1 MLHSEA
7 TSAFIDGDY
16 DRAVGL
22 VKRAIHVN
30 PEIFAAHSLLSEILL
45 AQGQKTKA
53 LTALFSGAH
62 TRPKDASLWAKV
74 ARLILQR
81 AGEDRKSALSDVIY
95 CYSRVIDINPN
106 NYNARFQRA
115 AAYRELNHNGRA
127 ATEYERILKELPHNT
142 AALRNLAETYI
153 DLNDVQK
160 AVDHYA
166 DSVGY
171 YMSFDPEEAGEFSW
185 SDVNIYVELFLYLK
199 QYDQGIRALTLVSRW
214 LLGRRNDTMWD
225 AFVDDDREWDADD
238 SPRRT
243 KTNGYVPN
251 ERPRDSYGL
260 GLPLELRIKLGL
272 FRLNMG
278 YIDEALYHFEWLN
291 PEDTSEGARLYDYG
305 DLFREVADA
314 LKRAGLYEDALRYYR
329 PLQGTNEYADADFFM
344 AVGECCMTLGKLED
358 AENCYLTIA
367 DHDATNV
374 ESRVQLARLY
384 DSIGMADQALKYVNE
399 AVLLGRQEGGGGRR
413 RKRKDA
419 RLEQLAQ
426 EFRSGEDGTSP
437 PSREVTPPEPL
448 TGARSGRPAATP
460 TIRRG
465 KETES
470 EGLKRTEN
478 IQFLYSKMLQ
488 LQPAMGQGNDGA
500 TEDWLDIADALLRD
514 FRSNRVFYPFQRRIV
529 FMGYSR
535 EAQRKAGRLRSTTL
549 MDEMQEMAGRLQES
563 LGKLT
568 ASSFFF
574 FFFFFFLL
582 FQGARILTN
591 GGLSFRDTTGRTS
604 ANCYTNRLPWDYI

>member
-574 FFFFFFLL
+574 FFFCFSKAL
-582 FQGARILTN
+582 G
-591 GGLSFRDTTGRTS
+591 S
-604 ANCYTNRLPWDYI
+604 